1 MRTSSGLRSM
11 NMKDL
16 VSLIVFL
23 AICLGIAAVAGFVTA
38 ANIPTW
44 YESLAKPSFT
54 PPDGVF
60 GPVWTILYV
69 LIALSGWMVWRKIG
83 FSPDQPLV
91 IYGLQLALNFAWSFI
106 FFGAHLIGLA
116 VIDVLLLWFATVWNI
131 ATFWRVDRVA
141 AALLVPYLAWVSFAS
156 ALNIAVWQLN

>member
-1 MRTSSGLRSM
+1 MSM
-11 NMKDL
+11 KNF

-23 AICLGIAAVAGFVTA
+23 SICLGIAAVAGFVTV

-44 YESLAKPSFT
+44 YADLAKPSFT
-54 PPDGVF
+54 PPNAIF
-60 GPVWTILYV
+60 GPVWTLLYV
-69 LIALSGWMVWRKIG
+69 LIAVSGWMVWRKIG
-83 FSPDQPLV
+83 FSPDRPLV

-106 FFGAHLIGLA
+106 FFGSHLIGLA
-116 VIDVLLLWFATVWNI
+116 VFDILLLWLAILWNI
-131 ATFWRVDRVA
+131 VIFWRVDRVA

>member
-1 MRTSSGLRSM
+1 MSM
-11 NMKDL
+11 KNF

-23 AICLGIAAVAGFVTA
+23 GVCLGIAAVAGFVTV

-44 YESLAKPSFT
+44 YADLAKPSFT
-54 PPDGVF
+54 PPNAIF
-60 GPVWTILYV
+60 GPVWTLLYI
-69 LIALSGWMVWRKIG
+69 LIAVSGWMVWRMIG
-83 FSPDQPLV
+83 FSPDRPLV

-116 VIDVLLLWFATVWNI
+116 VVDILLLWIAILWNI
-131 ATFWRVDRVA
+131 VMFWRVDRVA

>member
-60 GPVWTILYV
+60 GPVWTLLYI

-116 VIDVLLLWFATVWNI
+116 VIDVLLLWFAIVWNI

>member
-1 MRTSSGLRSM
+1 MSM
-11 NMKDL
+11 KNF

-23 AICLGIAAVAGFVTA
+23 GVCLGIAAVAGFVTV

-44 YESLAKPSFT
+44 YADLAKPSFT
-54 PPDGVF
+54 PPNAIF
-60 GPVWTILYV
+60 GPVWTLLYI
-69 LIALSGWMVWRKIG
+69 LIAVSGWMVWRKIG
-83 FSPDQPLV
+83 FSPDRPLV

-106 FFGAHLIGLA
+106 FFGSHLIGLA
-116 VIDVLLLWFATVWNI
+116 AFDILLLWLAILWNI
-131 ATFWRVDRVA
+131 VMFWRVDRVA